1 MLQRRI
7 LTGLFAFVFLVP
19 LAFSKDKS
27 AKPKPVTGAMPVTAA
42 SAKGRELYQK
52 GMEDYENLYLERCNE
67 DWRGAVKEDPS
78 LAVAWAWIAFNSRN
92 PSEVSAA
99 REKAKALLPQV
110 TPGEKLMIQWIS
122 NVQEGNYIAGISA
135 MNDMLAMFPKDKHLL
150 YLAANW
156 LMGENGND
164 QALKILDRAL
174 AIDKNYPAAINDAA
188 YVYARDRQFAKAFS
202 LMDRYVVV
210 LPKEPNPHDS
220 YGELLRMAGHFD
232 EALVHYRMALKVDPS
247 FASSQVGIADT
258 YSLMGNQVQA
268 RVEYQ
273 KAIAQANNQAD
284 RIDYMM
290 QNATSWVREA
300 KPAEADRA
308 FAETAQKAHDL
319 GLDLQESWA
328 HQRMAEYQTDD
339 AAALKHLE
347 AAEDALGH
355 HQEIS
360 QLDREEQLSRIL
372 RYRAV
377 RAAHAGNQEL
387 AQKSLHTLETMAG
400 SSRNLVIQSSYHGAA
415 GALLASQEKW
425 QEAIA
430 HLEEDENDPSSMQLL
445 SRAYYEAGASDKM
458 HAVEERLRGTNVPTI
473 EQAVIVP
480 AARMQKPSTM

>member
-1 MLQRRI
+1 
-7 LTGLFAFVFLVP
+7 
-19 LAFSKDKS
+19 
-27 AKPKPVTGAMPVTAA
+27 
-42 SAKGRELYQK
+42 
-52 GMEDYENLYLERCNE
+52 
-67 DWRGAVKEDPS
+67 
-78 LAVAWAWIAFNSRN
+78 
-92 PSEVSAA
+92 
-99 REKAKALLPQV
+99 
-110 TPGEKLMIQWIS
+110 
-122 NVQEGNYIAGISA
+122 
-135 MNDMLAMFPKDKHLL
+135 
-150 YLAANW
+150 
-156 LMGENGND
+156 
-164 QALKILDRAL
+164 
-174 AIDKNYPAAINDAA
+174 
-188 YVYARDRQFAKAFS
+188 
-202 LMDRYVVV
+202 
-210 LPKEPNPHDS
+210 
-220 YGELLRMAGHFD
+220 
-232 EALVHYRMALKVDPS
+232 
-247 FASSQVGIADT
+247 
-258 YSLMGNQVQA
+258 
-268 RVEYQ
+268 
-273 KAIAQANNQAD
+273 
-284 RIDYMM
+284 MM

-339 AAALKHLE
+339 DAALKHLE
-347 AAEDALGH
+347 AAEDALSH

-387 AQKSLHTLETMAG
+387 AQKSLHALETMAA

-425 QEAIA
+425 QDAIA

-480 AARMQKPSTM
+480 AARLQKPSTM